1 MWRMFGDEYR
11 IFFYFVRW
19 IHSSQGVFDVA
30 EGQYVNKGF
39 STQRHS
45 VLFILKLA
53 PSFLVD

>member
-1 MWRMFGDEYR
+1 MFGDEYR